1 MARKPR
7 VHYPGGVYHVMLRGN
22 GGQPIFFA
30 DEDRCRFYLL
40 LQEGT
45 ARFGYRVHGFCLM
58 GNHVHL
64 AIEVSEVP
72 LSKSMQNLAF
82 RYTRWINQHQKRFG
96 HLFQGRYH
104 ALLVDQ
110 DSYLLELVRYIHLN
124 PLRAGLVKHTE
135 DYPWS
140 GHRAYLNLET
150 LPWLTTDWVLSQ
162 FGRRARRARQRYE
175 WFVAEGVESEQQT
188 PFHRGGGADSR
199 VLGEDDFV
207 NRVLSREATSMAKPP
222 SLDSVIQRICQAYGL
237 SETELAAIGQ
247 RRFPA
252 RARALAGYIA
262 VQTGAASL
270 TGVATRFQ
278 RDVATLSIGVRR
290 LTDSLRSE
298 RAANDPGLAVLEH
311 FKVRL

>member
-1 MARKPR
+1 
-7 VHYPGGVYHVMLRGN
+7 MLRGN

-64 AIEVSEVP
+64 AIQVGEVP
-72 LSKSMQNLAF
+72 LSKSMQNLSF

-104 ALLVDQ
+104 AILVDQ
-110 DSYLLELVRYIHLN
+110 DRYLLELVRYIHLN
-124 PLRAGLVKHTE
+124 PVRAELVEHPE
-135 DYPWS
+135 DYAWS

-162 FGRRARRARQRYE
+162 FGRRTRRARQRYE
-175 WFVAEGVESEQQT
+175 RFVAEGVESEQQT
-188 PFHRGGGADSR
+188 PFDRGGGADSR

-207 NRVLSREATSMAKPP
+207 NRVLSREATAAAKPP
-222 SLDSVIQRICQAYGL
+222 SLECIIQRICQAYGL
-237 SETELAAIGQ
+237 SETQLAAIGQ
-247 RRFPA
+247 RRLPA
-252 RARALAGYIA
+252 RARALAGFIA
-262 VQTGAASL
+262 VQTGAESL
-270 TGVATRFQ
+270 TGVATRFR

-290 LTDSLRSE
+290 LTDKL
-298 RAANDPGLAVLEH
+298 RAAPADSDPGLSVLEH
-311 FKVRL
+311 FNVRL

>member
-22 GGQPIFFA
+22 GGQPIFFS

-45 ARFGYRVHGFCLM
+45 ARFDYRVHGFCLM

-64 AIEVSEVP
+64 AIQVSEVP
-72 LSKSMQNLAF
+72 LSKSMQNLSF
-82 RYTRWINQHQKRFG
+82 RYTRWINQHQQRFG

-124 PLRAGLVKHTE
+124 PVRTGLVKHPQK
-135 DYPWS
+135 YPWS

-150 LPWLTTDWVLSQ
+150 IPWLTTDWVLSQ
-162 FGRRARRARQRYE
+162 FDHRSKRARKRYE
-175 WFVAEGVESEQQT
+175 RFVTKGVGSEQPT
-188 PFHRGGGADSR
+188 PFHRGGDVDTR
-199 VLGEDDFV
+199 VLGEETFV
-207 NRVLSREATSMAKPP
+207 NQVLSRAITPVPKPP
-222 SLDSVIQRICQAYGL
+222 SLESIIQRICQAYGL
-237 SETELAAIGQ
+237 SETQLTAIGQ
-247 RRFPA
+247 HRLPA

-290 LTDSLRSE
+290 LTDKL
-298 RAANDPGLAVLEH
+298 RAAPTGSDPGLSVLKH
-311 FKVRL
+311 FNVRL